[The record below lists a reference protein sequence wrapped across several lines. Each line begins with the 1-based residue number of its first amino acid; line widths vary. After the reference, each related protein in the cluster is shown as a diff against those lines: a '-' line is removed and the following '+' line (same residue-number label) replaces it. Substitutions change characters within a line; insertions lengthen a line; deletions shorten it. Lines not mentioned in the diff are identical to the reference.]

1 MRTGGDDGMDQLTR
15 TYSAHLQVLTSSG
28 WLSQQ
33 PAEFQERMARLGRWI
48 SVSRGAVVYAVGDEA
63 DAIFGL
69 GEGMLDVA
77 IPVSEDQEVVVHRAL
92 PGFWVGDSAL
102 LAGSRRTIS
111 LHAAADSRLFK
122 LPATAVLRSLKEHP
136 DDWMCF
142 YRLSHTNTTISL
154 RTLAEIISLP
164 PRVRFA
170 RALQRLT
177 SMDGEVRLTQEELG
191 RMVGMSRAAF
201 RRSFAALIEQG
212 IVEVEYGGIIIR
224 DRAALDL
231 EAARTDE

>member
-1 MRTGGDDGMDQLTR
+1 MDQSTKTSL
-15 TYSAHLQVLTSSG
+15 AHLQALTSSG

-33 PAEFQERMARLGRWI
+33 PSEFQERMARLGRWI
-48 SVSRGAVVYAVGDEA
+48 SVSRGGVIYAVGDEA
-63 DAIFGL
+63 DAVFGL

-77 IPVSEDQEVVVHRAL
+77 SPVSEDQEVVVHRAL

-111 LHAAADSRLFK
+111 LYAAADSRLFK
-122 LPATAVLRSLKEHP
+122 LPVTGILRSLKDYP
-136 DDWMCF
+136 DDWMYF
-142 YRLSHTNTTISL
+142 YRLSHANTTTSL

-170 RALQRLT
+170 RALQRLA
-177 SMDGEVRLTQEELG
+177 SMGGEVRLTQEELG

-224 DRAALDL
+224 DRAALDR
-231 EAARTDE
+231 EAVRTDE

>member
-1 MRTGGDDGMDQLTR
+1 MDQSTK
-15 TYSAHLQVLTSSG
+15 TYFAHLQALTSSG

-33 PAEFQERMARLGRWI
+33 PPEFQERMGRLGRSI
-48 SVSRGAVVYAVGDEA
+48 SVSRGAVIYTVGDEA

-69 GEGMLDVA
+69 AEGMLDVA
-77 IPVSEDQEVVVHRAL
+77 IPVSEDQEVIVHRAL

-111 LHAAADSRLFK
+111 LYAAADSRLFK
-122 LPATAVLRSLKEHP
+122 LPVAGVLRSLKDYP
-136 DDWMCF
+136 DDWMYF
-142 YRLSHTNTTISL
+142 YRLSHANTTTSL

-170 RALQRLT
+170 RALQRLA
-177 SMDGEVRLTQEELG
+177 SMEGEVRLTQEELG

-201 RRSFAALIEQG
+201 RRSFAALIEKG

-224 DRAALDL
+224 DRAALDR
-231 EAARTDE
+231 EAVPTED

>member
-1 MRTGGDDGMDQLTR
+1 MDHIPKAAAVPLLGL
-15 TYSAHLQVLTSSG
+15 AAAG

-33 PAEFQERMARLGRWI
+33 PQDFQDRMGRLGRWI
-48 SVSRGAVVYAVGDEA
+48 SISRGSVLYTVGDEA

-77 IPVSEDQEVVVHRAL
+77 IPVSNDKEVTIHRAL

-102 LAGSRRTIS
+102 LAGSHRTIS
-111 LHAAADSRLFK
+111 LYAAADSRLFK
-122 LPATAVLRSLKEHP
+122 LPAMAVLRSLREHP

-142 YRLSHTNTTISL
+142 YRLSHANTTSSL
-154 RTLAEIISLP
+154 QTLAEVISLP

-177 SMDGEVRLTQEELG
+177 STGGEVRLTQEELG

-201 RRSFAALIEQG
+201 RRSFAELIAHG
-212 IVEVEYGGIIIR
+212 IVEVHYGGIIIR
-224 DRAALDL
+224 DRMALDH
-231 EAARTDE
+231 EASRTDE